1 MEHVF
6 CGSEQQ
12 LLITKDLTLTI
23 RLEFHVAGYRDGEFE
38 LLHSLTGMVSW
49 QKRNLVLDWFR

>member
-12 LLITKDLTLTI
+12 LLITKDLTSTI
-23 RLEFHVAGYRDGEFE
+23 RLEFHEASYREGGFE

-49 QKRNLVLDWFR
+49 QKKSGSRLV

>member
-12 LLITKDLTLTI
+12 LLITKDLISTI
-23 RLEFHVAGYRDGEFE
+23 WLESHVAGYREGKFE
-38 LLHSLTGMVSW
+38 LVHSLTGIVSW
-49 QKRNLVLDWFR
+49 QKKSGSRLV